1 MIRAQDIEKEKRN
14 LLNECNNDILVVLD
28 HLRANIRI
36 QFAFKEDYERELK
49 GSLDRKQNVHVNEV
63 NRMNHMHEQLHEKIK
78 EANARRQDAIKRME
92 KAEHSK
98 KIVMDEAKHM
108 VEIADH
114 KIEDLKERILEGDL
128 MIKENEMKLKEA
140 WDRVHKAEKSEM
152 QIAQLQEKLHT
163 QQLYSE
169 RQLLRSDTLHQTE
182 LKRLNHQLLQSNNL
196 KARNDKL
203 ESEMKHLKRELA
215 SYKQNLKLA
224 KYTTAEAKS
233 QYSEQQM
240 YKAQKELS
248 QLKEK
253 YIMVSRLAEDRAN
266 MIASMKG
273 KYNEMFEKKKRNLNQ
288 KAITHSLTRNR
299 IKEIADQN
307 PSYAAYYKKKL
318 LASEQRVQDLTKMLK
333 SFMMSEHKK
342 KTALTSTR
350 MAAQRYQIEL
360 DTVKTQLVASE
371 KTRNE
376 VEQRILDME
385 LQRRRN
391 NRGRIRRRPQ
401 SAGISRSSKIDPI
414 INRLKG
420 DSSII
425 SSNGSINADTFLN
438 ELKEELKG
446 EQQQEHQT
454 QS

>member
-1 MIRAQDIEKEKRN
+1 MENLKEQVLRSEHERDNIQSKLYRSEKEITNLKSQHHEITADMKSKIKKLTRRVKLVNTIENALLELYFEIRDRSMDDFNNNNNNSNQMIRAQDIEKEKRN

-63 NRMNHMHEQLHEKIK
+63 NRMNHMHEQLHEKIQ

-182 LKRLNHQLLQSNNL
+182 LKRLNHQLMQSNNL

-240 YKAQKELS
+240 YVLS
-248 QLKEK
+248 V
-253 YIMVSRLAEDRAN
+253 YISVFIYLSIVS
-266 MIASMKG
+266 
-273 KYNEMFEKKKRNLNQ
+273 MFIIFKRKKKKN
-288 KAITHSLTRNR
+288 
-299 IKEIADQN
+299 
-307 PSYAAYYKKKL
+307 
-318 LASEQRVQDLTKMLK
+318 
-333 SFMMSEHKK
+333 
-342 KTALTSTR
+342 
-350 MAAQRYQIEL
+350 
-360 DTVKTQLVASE
+360 
-371 KTRNE
+371 
-376 VEQRILDME
+376 
-385 LQRRRN
+385 
-391 NRGRIRRRPQ
+391 
-401 SAGISRSSKIDPI
+401 
-414 INRLKG
+414 
-420 DSSII
+420 
-425 SSNGSINADTFLN
+425 
-438 ELKEELKG
+438 
-446 EQQQEHQT
+446 
-454 QS
+454 

>member
-1 MIRAQDIEKEKRN
+1 MENLKEQVLRSEHERDNVQSKLYRSEKEITNLKSQHHEITADMKSKIKKLTRRVKLVNTIENALLELYFEIRDRSMDDFNNNNNNSNQMIRAQDIEKEKRN

-240 YKAQKELS
+240 YVLS
-248 QLKEK
+248 V
-253 YIMVSRLAEDRAN
+253 YIYIYIYL
-266 MIASMKG
+266 
-273 KYNEMFEKKKRNLNQ
+273 
-288 KAITHSLTRNR
+288 SL
-299 IKEIADQN
+299 
-307 PSYAAYYKKKL
+307 
-318 LASEQRVQDLTKMLK
+318 
-333 SFMMSEHKK
+333 
-342 KTALTSTR
+342 
-350 MAAQRYQIEL
+350 
-360 DTVKTQLVASE
+360 
-371 KTRNE
+371 
-376 VEQRILDME
+376 
-385 LQRRRN
+385 
-391 NRGRIRRRPQ
+391 
-401 SAGISRSSKIDPI
+401 
-414 INRLKG
+414 
-420 DSSII
+420 SIY
-425 SSNGSINADTFLN
+425 L
-438 ELKEELKG
+438 
-446 EQQQEHQT
+446 
-454 QS
+454 